1 MKVLFLCSNLNNT
14 GGTERVGS
22 IIANQLSE
30 SGYDVFFASLMGGEN
45 PFFPLSDN
53 IKTLSLFK
61 STGRSFL
68 RAPLIIYRLRKI
80 LKDNDIDVVIA
91 IESMLTLF
99 TLPSVLGLPV
109 KHVCWEHF
117 NFKSDLGRAS
127 RRVARQLAARYS
139 DSIVTLTERDKRY
152 WLANTKHKSQVTAIA
167 NPCPFV
173 VQESEYKSESK
184 TVLSVGRLAPQKGF
198 DLLLS
203 AWVEVIKLAPDWK
216 LQIVGD
222 GDDKKQ
228 LATFISA
235 NNISTSVELVGKTNN
250 IQKYYDDAG
259 IYCLSSRFEGF
270 PMVLLETL
278 SFGLPVVSFDCDTG
292 PEEVLENTGGILV
305 KPYDTHSLALA
316 LLELMNDKQKRESI
330 SIMSKEKAQKY
341 QPDTIIEHWKKLLEE
356 L

>member
-1 MKVLFLCSNLNNT
+1 M
-14 GGTERVGS
+14 
-22 IIANQLSE
+22 
-30 SGYDVFFASLMGGEN
+30 
-45 PFFPLSDN
+45 
-53 IKTLSLFK
+53 
-61 STGRSFL
+61 
-68 RAPLIIYRLRKI
+68 
-80 LKDNDIDVVIA
+80 
-91 IESMLTLF
+91 
-99 TLPSVLGLPV
+99 
-109 KHVCWEHF
+109 
-117 NFKSDLGRAS
+117 
-127 RRVARQLAARYS
+127 
-139 DSIVTLTERDKRY
+139 
-152 WLANTKHKSQVTAIA
+152 
-167 NPCPFV
+167 
-173 VQESEYKSESK
+173 
-184 TVLSVGRLAPQKGF
+184 
-198 DLLLS
+198 
-203 AWVEVIKLAPDWK
+203 
-216 LQIVGD
+216 QIVGD

-305 KPYDTHSLALA
+305 KPNDTNSLALA